1 MSAVNLAPPPPEI
14 RGVRGV
20 RGWLRRVLAP
30 RRDRVRGIR
39 PIPAAAL
46 LALPLLFALLAAA
59 GPAEANTRFLVG
71 NTSVG
76 DQDSYSGAGKRS
88 AQEFRTGNNGK
99 GYSLSNVQI
108 AFRGAPSAA
117 DLSKL
122 TVTIRRGTTYPDVPA
137 EGSLGTLTNPSSGT
151 NGLNTFTAP
160 GAGISLNPNTTY
172 FVVIGMQGGLYA
184 QCGLEVKHQQWR
196 PG

>member
-1 MSAVNLAPPPPEI
+1 MRGRFRW
-14 RGVRGV
+14 RGVPSCKGLRGV
-20 RGWLRRVLAP
+20 P
-30 RRDRVRGIR
+30 T
-39 PIPAAAL
+39 AAL
-46 LALPLLFALLAAA
+46 LALPLLFALLVAA

-76 DQDSYSGAGKRS
+76 NQSGYSGAGKRA
-88 AQEFRTGNNGK
+88 AQQFRTGNNGK

-122 TVTIRRGTTYPDVPA
+122 TVTIREASRFNDVPA
-137 EGSLGTLTNPSSGT
+137 RESLGTLTNPSSGT
-151 NGLNTFTAP
+151 NGLNTFTAS
-160 GAGISLNPNTTY
+160 GAGISLNANTTY
-172 FVVIGMQGGLYA
+172 YVAIRMQGGFTPNL
-184 QCGLEVKHQQWR
+184 GFRSNTGNGGRDSGSL